1 MSGQKLTLENASGFV
16 GKELGVSSWHVVD
29 QNMINQFAACTGDNQ
44 WIHIDVERANRES
57 PFGAPVAHGYLS
69 LALIAPLS
77 MEIGVIPE
85 GAVAAFNYGID
96 KVRFLSPVKAGARV
110 RLKVTLMEFA
120 PRDEKQAVMKTANT
134 LEIEGL
140 AKPAL
145 IAETLAMVVAGR
157 PFP

>member
-1 MSGQKLTLENASGFV
+1 MSSQRLTLENSADFV
-16 GKELGVSSWHVVD
+16 GKDLGVSKWHVVD
-29 QNMINQFAACTGDNQ
+29 QAMIDQFATCTGDSQ
-44 WIHIDVERANRES
+44 WIHVDVERANRES
-57 PFGAPVAHGYLS
+57 PFGGTVAHGYLS

-85 GAVAAFNYGID
+85 GAVAAFNYGVD

-120 PRDEKQAVMKTANT
+120 PRDDKQALMKTRNT
-134 LEIEGL
+134 LEIEGD

-145 IAETLAMVVAGR
+145 IAETLAMVVAAR
-157 PFP
+157 PFR